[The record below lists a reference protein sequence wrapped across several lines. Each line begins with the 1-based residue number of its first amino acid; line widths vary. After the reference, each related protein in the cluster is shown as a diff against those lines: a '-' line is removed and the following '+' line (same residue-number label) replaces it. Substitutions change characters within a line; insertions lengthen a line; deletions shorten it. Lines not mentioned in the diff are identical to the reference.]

1 MFFLYPGW
9 FLGHYLSLPGS
20 TESPDQA
27 ENGTT
32 EPLVGH
38 QHKSQPDVFFFFL
51 WFSIALGAAQRAPRG
66 ARSWTIEQYNRIDV
80 AWISQEYC
88 CPYNP
93 TLH

>member
-1 MFFLYPGW
+1 MFFLYPGR
-9 FLGHYLSLPGS
+9 FLGHYLSLLGS

-32 EPLVGH
+32 EPLVGR
-38 QHKSQPDVFFFFL
+38 QHKSLPDVCFL

-80 AWISQEYC
+80 AWITQESC
-88 CPYNP
+88 SP
-93 TLH
+93 LL

>member
-38 QHKSQPDVFFFFL
+38 QHKSLPDVFFF
-51 WFSIALGAAQRAPRG
+51 
-66 ARSWTIEQYNRIDV
+66 V
-80 AWISQEYC
+80 V
-88 CPYNP
+88 
-93 TLH
+93 